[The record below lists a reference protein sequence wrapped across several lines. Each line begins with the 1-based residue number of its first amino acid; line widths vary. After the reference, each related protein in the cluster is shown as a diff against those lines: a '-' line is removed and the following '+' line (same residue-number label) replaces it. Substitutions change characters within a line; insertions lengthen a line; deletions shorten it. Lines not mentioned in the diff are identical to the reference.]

1 MKIYNTLSS
10 SLEEFK
16 PLHSNQVN
24 MYVCGPTVYNNI
36 HIGNA
41 RPLIFFDTVRRYFEY
56 KGFTVKFVQNFTDI
70 DDKLIDKAKQE
81 NTTVKAIAEKYT
93 KAFFDD
99 TQALNIKDGIIRP
112 KATEHIKQMQS
123 LVENLLAKNKAY
135 VVDGDVY
142 FDIKSFADYGKLSHR
157 NIDDLLAGA
166 RVDVNE
172 KKKNPLDFV
181 LWKKAK
187 PDEPK
192 WDSPWGEGRP
202 GWHLECSAMSVKYLG
217 QPFDIHGGG
226 NDLIFPHHENEIAQS
241 EAGSDKDFCRYWMH
255 VGMLNI
261 RGEKMSKSTG
271 NFFYLKDVMQKY
283 SGAQLRMF
291 MLSSHYKKPID
302 FSEDEMLM
310 AKSKLERLENTL
322 LRIQEQNKSILIE
335 QTDENAL
342 TALKAKI
349 KDTSA
354 KFEAAMGDDFNT
366 ALAIGAVFELVKDI
380 NIFIDNNLKAKN
392 SCQVLNEA
400 QEVITTIITA
410 VMGIELNLGKNA
422 AGDLSAELIELLL
435 KIRWEAKQDKNWHLA
450 DQIRISLEE
459 MGIVLKD
466 AKDKTYWSINH

>member
-1 MKIYNTLSS
+1 
-10 SLEEFK
+10 
-16 PLHSNQVN
+16 
-24 MYVCGPTVYNNI
+24 
-36 HIGNA
+36 
-41 RPLIFFDTVRRYFEY
+41 
-56 KGFTVKFVQNFTDI
+56 
-70 DDKLIDKAKQE
+70 
-81 NTTVKAIAEKYT
+81 
-93 KAFFDD
+93 
-99 TQALNIKDGIIRP
+99 
-112 KATEHIKQMQS
+112 
-123 LVENLLAKNKAY
+123 
-135 VVDGDVY
+135 
-142 FDIKSFADYGKLSHR
+142 
-157 NIDDLLAGA
+157 
-166 RVDVNE
+166 
-172 KKKNPLDFV
+172 
-181 LWKKAK
+181 
-187 PDEPK
+187 
-192 WDSPWGEGRP
+192 
-202 GWHLECSAMSVKYLG
+202 
-217 QPFDIHGGG
+217 
-226 NDLIFPHHENEIAQS
+226 
-241 EAGSDKDFCRYWMH
+241 
-255 VGMLNI
+255 
-261 RGEKMSKSTG
+261 
-271 NFFYLKDVMQKY
+271 MQKY